1 MRSNKNP
8 SIDGLTLAALA
19 LLVIMGI
26 NLLSDREPQQAE
38 AAVRERS
45 TPVLRQGPD
54 AVVAPYED
62 YILTQGPHGQSY
74 GHLAIDLTAGKGAVI
89 RSPIE
94 GTVSALY
101 VDGLGNTTLIIEN
114 EHYQVTLMHGIYDV
128 QVGEQLMLAQPVGYE
143 SNQGYTIDAWGNL
156 CAGRDCGYHTHLN
169 IYDKQ
174 LNENVNPLNLIQE

>member
-1 MRSNKNP
+1 MRSNQNP
-8 SIDGLTLAALA
+8 RIDGLALAAIA

-26 NLLSDREPQQAE
+26 NLLTDHEPQQAV
-38 AAVRERS
+38 AADGGRLVVQS
-45 TPVLRQGPD
+45 DPD
-54 AVVAPYED
+54 QVVAPYED

-94 GTVSALY
+94 GEVSALF
-101 VDGLGNTTLIIEN
+101 VDNLGNTTLLIEN

-128 QVGEQLMLAQPVGYE
+128 QVGEQLRLAQPVGYE

-169 IYDKQ
+169 IFDKQ
-174 LNENVNPLNLIQE
+174 LSENVNPLDLIQK

>member
-1 MRSNKNP
+1 MRSNQYP
-8 SIDGLTLAALA
+8 RIDGLTLAALA

-26 NLLSDREPQQAE
+26 SLLSDHAPQPAE
-38 AAVRERS
+38 AAGHERQAA
-45 TPVLRQGPD
+45 VVQHDPD
-54 AVVAPYED
+54 RVVAPYED

-94 GTVSALY
+94 GEVSALF
-101 VDGLGNTTLIIEN
+101 VDNLGNTTLIIEN
-114 EHYQVTLMHGIYDV
+114 EHYQVTLMHGIYNV
-128 QVGEQLMLAQPVGYE
+128 QVGDHLALAQPVGYE

-169 IYDKQ
+169 IFDKR
-174 LNENVNPLNLIQE
+174 LSENENPLNLIQK